1 MSVKV
6 EGDASVSDV
15 VQQAFT
21 TEQVLALT
29 GVTRRKLAY
38 WLDHEVVTADVDR
51 ARGRGHVR
59 LFAFRNLL
67 EVRVAVWLRDEVS
80 LQLLRKIVQRFRE
93 QGVEKPLADLSFA
106 VLESTVGRQRREVVV
121 QQPDGS
127 WEHGESGQKI
137 MEITVPLR
145 RFAAELET
153 AIEKNWRRRRA
164 VGKVER
170 RRGVLGSTPVLA
182 GTRVPTRAIW
192 ALHRAGYDIAQIT
205 ENYPG
210 LEAGDV
216 QAALDEEQHRRHR
229 DSAGRDKTA

>member
-1 MSVKV
+1 M
-6 EGDASVSDV
+6 GDV

-21 TEQVLALT
+21 TEQVLAVT

-38 WLDHEVVTADVDR
+38 WLEHEVVTADVDR

-106 VLESTVGRQRREVVV
+106 VIERTSGRHRRDVVV

-145 RFAAELET
+145 RFTAELET
-153 AIEKNWRRRRA
+153 AIKKNRRRA
-164 VGKVER
+164 VGTVER

-192 ALHRAGYDIAQIT
+192 ALHRAGYDITRIT
-205 ENYPG
+205 QSYPG
-210 LEAGDV
+210 LEPGDV
-216 QAALDEEQHRRHR
+216 QAALNEERQRRHR
-229 DSAGRDKTA
+229 DNAGRDKIA